1 MLAQDIYSTEA
12 GRGVLPMAAELYLHA
27 FRRGLLALPESERA
41 GIVDEVRAQIAGH
54 AALGEA
60 GLEKLLA
67 RLGPPERLAR
77 QFTFSFELADSVNR
91 SNPWRL
97 LLVVLASA
105 TVDLWALAG
114 AFAALVFYIVGGA
127 FAMIALLKPVLP
139 QFVGAWVSD
148 AGGFTMGVQLAHR
161 GREIMGYG
169 IIPVSV
175 ALAVGCLV
183 AGNTLLRGCGRRLMR
198 SARRWTG
205 RGAEV

>member
-41 GIVDEVRAQIAGH
+41 GIIDEVREQIAGQ

-60 GLEKLLA
+60 GLEKLLG
-67 RLGPPERLAR
+67 RLGPPEQLAR

-97 LLVVLASA
+97 LVVVLASA

-114 AFAALVFYIVGGA
+114 AFAALVFYILGGA
-127 FAMIALLKPVLP
+127 FAMIALLKPVVP
-139 QFVGAWVSD
+139 QFVGAWLAAD
-148 AGGFTMGVQLAHR
+148 GDFMMGVQLAHR

-169 IIPVSV
+169 IIPVSIAV
-175 ALAVGCLV
+175 AVGCFV
-183 AGNTLLRGCGRRLMR
+183 AGNFLLRACGRRLMR

-205 RGAEV
+205 RSAAV